1 VRGRA
6 GELDADVTVGNRA
19 VLRLISVRNL
29 PKGTYPRRDG
39 ASSPEQPR
47 RKRLASRTTQMTILN
62 DPNLERLLDRLHE
75 LSDAQTPAIREYRAE
90 RDKALDRAPE
100 EQAALTKAFL
110 ADKIYAL
117 DRDKAEFCYQI
128 CRTIDARRVVEIGT
142 SYGVST
148 LYLAAAVRD
157 NIRAGG
163 GSGVV
168 IGTEYEPEKARAARA
183 NFDEAELSSFIDLR
197 EGDLRE
203 TLRGIEG
210 PVDFMLVDIWIP
222 MARPA
227 LELVAPHLRQRA
239 VVTCD
244 NTGREDERAAYKDYF
259 AFINDPAQR
268 FRTMTL
274 PFSGGLEMSV
284 RLS

>member
-1 VRGRA
+1 
-6 GELDADVTVGNRA
+6 
-19 VLRLISVRNL
+19 
-29 PKGTYPRRDG
+29 
-39 ASSPEQPR
+39 
-47 RKRLASRTTQMTILN
+47 MTILN
-62 DPNLERLLDRLHE
+62 DPHLERLLDRLHE
-75 LSDAQTPAIREYRAE
+75 RSEAQTSAIREHYDE
-90 RDKALDRAPE
+90 RDKAVGRVPD

-117 DRDKAEFCYQI
+117 DRDKAEFCYHL
-128 CRTIDARRVVEIGT
+128 CRTINARVIVEIGT

-157 NIRAGG
+157 NVRATG

-168 IGTEYEPEKARAARA
+168 IGTEYEPEKVRAARD
-183 NFDEAELSSFIDLR
+183 NFNEAGLSNFIDLR
-197 EGDLRE
+197 EGDLRQ
-203 TLRGIEG
+203 TLRQIEG

-227 LELVAPHLRQRA
+227 LEIVTPHLRPGA

-244 NTGREDERAAYKDYF
+244 NTGREDERVAYRDYF
-259 AFINDPAQR
+259 AFINDPARR

-284 RLS
+284 RLD